1 MPIVNESTKTKLTKS
16 CSWVAEQQKISNK
29 LSQFDRQNKKGW
41 ARILKNVRHMKSKT
55 FFGVN

>member
-1 MPIVNESTKTKLTKS
+1 MFMGCGI
-16 CSWVAEQQKISNK
+16 AKIFNK